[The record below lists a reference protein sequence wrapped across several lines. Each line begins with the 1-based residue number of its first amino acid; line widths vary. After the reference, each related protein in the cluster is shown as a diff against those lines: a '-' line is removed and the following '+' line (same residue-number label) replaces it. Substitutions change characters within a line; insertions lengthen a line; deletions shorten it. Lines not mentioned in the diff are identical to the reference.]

1 VLLVFGAPCQLRSL
15 AGQEHGRTIPLA
27 DLRTMEAI
35 ESNRMSTVPLIP
47 PVGFSESVTFRI
59 GRQARLVQSQS
70 VEISCRLLQWSRL
83 LLRPPTWRIY
93 EYTPLAR
100 GAGAVS
106 QRPGH
111 CEDHLSTRTH
121 TGPTSARRAH

>member
-1 VLLVFGAPCQLRSL
+1 MDELQRSIYVD
-15 AGQEHGRTIPLA
+15 R
-27 DLRTMEAI
+27 
-35 ESNRMSTVPLIP
+35 
-47 PVGFSESVTFRI
+47 FR
-59 GRQARLVQSQS
+59 L
-70 VEISCRLLQWSRL
+70 
-83 LLRPPTWRIY
+83 IY

-121 TGPTSARRAH
+121 TDLRQHAARTRREPADVAPRCVCEIDGAGGFIEGCVDVR